1 MNKTW
6 LIVQREYFSR
16 VRKKS
21 FLLTTI
27 LVPLVIIGFYAAII
41 AISVSDNSETV
52 KVAVL
57 DEANL
62 FNSSVPKSKNDVI
75 VYDLIKS
82 ENEQAFKSKYKAS
95 GYNYFLYVPKI
106 DLNKP
111 VGIRLHSESAVSLGN
126 KGKIEKT
133 VNQAIEA
140 GYLSKAGQRQLL
152 TLTELGRQVIGA
164 LEAVAEDG
172 PRVLLLESR
181 EVTAVNCC

>member
-41 AISVSDNSETV
+41 AISVSDDSETL

-62 FNSSVPKSKNDVI
+62 FNNNIQKSKNDAVA
-75 VYDLIKS
+75 YDLVQSETEQGLSQNTNPPVTLVSCMFQKS
-82 ENEQAFKSKYKAS
+82 ILKNLSAS
-95 GYNYFLYVPKI
+95 GY
-106 DLNKP
+106 
-111 VGIRLHSESAVSLGN
+111 
-126 KGKIEKT
+126 T
-133 VNQAIEA
+133 VN
-140 GYLSKAGQRQLL
+140 L
-152 TLTELGRQVIGA
+152 
-164 LEAVAEDG
+164 
-172 PRVLLLESR
+172 P
-181 EVTAVNCC
+181 

>member
-62 FNSSVPKSKNDVI
+62 FGNNVQTSKKDVI
-75 VYDLIKS
+75 VYDIVKS
-82 ENEQAFKSKYKAS
+82 ENEQAFKSKYKSS
-95 GYNYFLYVPKI
+95 GYNFFLYVPRI
-106 DLNKP
+106 DFEKP
-111 VGIRLHSESAVSLGN
+111 
-126 KGKIEKT
+126 
-133 VNQAIEA
+133 
-140 GYLSKAGQRQLL
+140 
-152 TLTELGRQVIGA
+152 
-164 LEAVAEDG
+164 
-172 PRVLLLESR
+172 
-181 EVTAVNCC
+181 